1 MVEGAEER
9 REKTKFNVSIGASC
23 TVGTFACPSM
33 YCVLRML
40 WATTQ
45 RSRGPSR
52 SAFADLIPD
61 RDTRLNKC
69 SLYLWLCG

>member
-9 REKTKFNVSIGASC
+9 REKIKFNVSIGASC
-23 TVGTFACPSM
+23 TVGTFACSSM
-33 YCVLRML
+33 YCVLARMV

-45 RSRGPSR
+45 RSWGPSR
-52 SAFADLIPD
+52 SAFADLIHD

-69 SLYLWLCG
+69 SLYL